1 MIISIKIEN
10 QRDFQ
15 WVLPFLESLKKN
27 TNAKVEIKTGDSNA
41 DKSWED
47 KLSEFFRFTE
57 THATKVAKIEH
68 LTRDQLNE
76 R

>member
-1 MIISIKIEN
+1 MIISIKIES

-27 TNAKVEIKTGDSNA
+27 TNAKVEIKSEDTGSDMN
-41 DKSWED
+41 WEE
-47 KLSEFFRFTE
+47 KLREFFRFTE
-57 THATKVAKIEH
+57 AHAVKVAKIEH